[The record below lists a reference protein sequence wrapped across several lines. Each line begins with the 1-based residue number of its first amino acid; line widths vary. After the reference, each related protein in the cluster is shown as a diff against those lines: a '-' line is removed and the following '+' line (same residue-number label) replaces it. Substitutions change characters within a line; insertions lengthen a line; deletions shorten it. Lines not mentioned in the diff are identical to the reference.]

1 MPVPPAVMRSRVHS
15 DQPEGTTS
23 RRRDGG
29 RRRDTARLD
38 AGAGQASGGT
48 LDEDPTERARQICLR
63 LLTAAPRTRAQLTDA
78 LRRRGVP
85 EDAAEAILSR
95 FTEAGLIDDAAFAQA
110 WVESRHHGR
119 GLARRA
125 LAAELRRRGVATD
138 DVRTAVESLSQED
151 ELATARRL
159 VAQRAAA
166 SRGRPA
172 PARVRQLMGMLARKG
187 YPAGTAYRVVREVLE
202 QERQEGVLMGLDEM
216 AGEAIGNDWPSE

>member
-1 MPVPPAVMRSRVHS
+1 MHPG
-15 DQPEGTTS
+15 QPEGTTS
-23 RRRDGG
+23 RRRAGG
-29 RRRDTARLD
+29 RRRDAARLEE
-38 AGAGQASGGT
+38 GNPEASGAT
-48 LDEDPTERARQICLR
+48 PDTDPLERARQICLR
-63 LLTAAPRTRAQLTDA
+63 LLTAAPRTRTQLADA
-78 LRRRGVP
+78 LRRRGMP
-85 EDAAEAILSR
+85 EDAAEAVLSR

-138 DVRTAVESLSQED
+138 DVRTAVESLSPDE

-187 YPAGTAYRVVREVLE
+187 YPAGTAYQVVREVLE
-202 QERQEGVLMGLDEM
+202 QERQEDVLIGLDEM
-216 AGEAIGNDWPSE
+216 ADEAIGSDWPSE

>member
-1 MPVPPAVMRSRVHS
+1 M
-15 DQPEGTTS
+15 
-23 RRRDGG
+23 
-29 RRRDTARLD
+29 
-38 AGAGQASGGT
+38 
-48 LDEDPTERARQICLR
+48 ERARQICLR
-63 LLTAAPRTRAQLTDA
+63 LLTAAPRTRAQLADA
-78 LRRRGVP
+78 LHRRGVP
-85 EDAAEAILSR
+85 DDAAEAILSR
-95 FTEAGLIDDAAFAQA
+95 FAEAGLIDDAAFAQA

-138 DVRTAVESLSQED
+138 DVRTAVDTLSPDE

-202 QERQEGVLMGLDEM
+202 QESHDDLLIGLDEM
-216 AGEAIGNDWPSE
+216 ADEAVGNDWPSE